1 MYKLY
6 KLKIM
11 KYNNKLKGGASNFI
25 YRGQSDSSFVKGL
38 GIFSILF
45 IIGIIVTVILLKHS
59 SHNPYF

>member
-1 MYKLY
+1 
-6 KLKIM
+6 M
-11 KYNNKLKGGASNFI
+11 KYNKKIKGGASNFI
-25 YRGQSDSSFVKGL
+25 YRGKSDSSFVKGL